1 MLVTEITIFCLLS
14 FLFLCVGIIGGWGL
28 KNYLDTT
35 RPIKINP
42 LHPEFFN
49 SEGDIIPD
57 EVVAVSIHPGMYE
70 DFQDEYGHLFDD
82 ENDDEDT
89 DD

>member
-1 MLVTEITIFCLLS
+1 MLATEITIFCLLS
-14 FLFLCVGIIGGWGL
+14 FRFLCVGIIGGWGL

-35 RPIKINP
+35 RRIKINP
-42 LHPEFFN
+42 LHPEFFD
-49 SEGDIIPD
+49 SEGDLIPD

-70 DFQDEYGHLFDD
+70 DFQDEYGSLFED
-82 ENDDEDT
+82 EDDDEDT

>member
-1 MLVTEITIFCLLS
+1 MLAAEIAIFCLLS

-28 KNYLDTT
+28 KSYLDTT

-42 LHPEFFN
+42 LHPEFFD
-49 SEGDIIPD
+49 SDGDLIPD

-70 DFQDEYGHLFDD
+70 DFIDEYGPLF
-82 ENDDEDT
+82 NDED
-89 DD
+89 DDDQPTK

>member
-1 MLVTEITIFCLLS
+1 MLATELTIFCLLS
-14 FLFLCVGIIGGWGL
+14 FLFLSVGMIGGWGL
-28 KNYLDTT
+28 KSYLDTN

-42 LHPEFFN
+42 LHPEFFDT
-49 SEGDIIPD
+49 EGDLIPD

-70 DFQDEYGHLFDD
+70 DSVEEYGSLFD
-82 ENDDEDT
+82 EDDEDDE